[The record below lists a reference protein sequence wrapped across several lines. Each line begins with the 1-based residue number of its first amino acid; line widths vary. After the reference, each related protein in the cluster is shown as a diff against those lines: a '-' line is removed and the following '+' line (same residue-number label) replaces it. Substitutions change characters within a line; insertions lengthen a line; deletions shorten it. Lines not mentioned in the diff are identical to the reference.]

1 MIARR
6 RPGVPGRYLTGA
18 TATLA
23 LQLVGLSA
31 AACSVYMI
39 ERTVGILENV
49 LRFHFPLSAFLSL
62 VVLQLP
68 HLAEFSLP
76 IALYAAAYFLLVD
89 TRERREFV
97 ALAAAGASSNVVVLP
112 VTIAAVAAF
121 FLSLLFSDIVAPA
134 ATRAYRQI
142 EATARAS
149 VLVRGIPDGSFFT
162 SGDSVAFTPAGDEGG
177 NGYIRLFQF
186 RDAQLTRVLTSEC
199 ARAEQRSEDILL
211 RLCSG
216 QAYLFAGRSQ
226 PMHVGIG
233 ETSYPV
239 DRAVLSDA
247 RTIAGSGM
255 SIRQLLATGEGGK
268 SADSVR
274 GIARV
279 LSAFACL
286 LAASLAIAAAAF
298 TGPRGRTVTFAAGI
312 LALVGLLASR
322 SSVAALLG
330 GAALPALAAIG
341 LIGFLAAVMLPR
353 ILAYALHR
361 RLVAPAL
368 VKT

>member
-1 MIARR
+1 MNARR
-6 RPGVPGRYLTGA
+6 WPGVPTRYLARA

-23 LQLVGLSA
+23 LQLLGLSA

-49 LRFHFPLSAFLSL
+49 LRYHFPLSAFLSL
-62 VVLQLP
+62 LLLQLP

-97 ALAAAGASSNVVVLP
+97 ALAAAGTSSNVVVLP
-112 VTIAAVAAF
+112 VTITAVAAF

-142 EATARAS
+142 EAAARAG

-162 SGDSVAFTPAGDEGG
+162 SGDSVAFTPAADEGG

-186 RDAQLTRVLTSEC
+186 RDDQLTRVLTSEC
-199 ARAEQRSEDILL
+199 ARAEQRSEDILV

-216 QAYLFAGRSQ
+216 QAYLFAGRAQ

-233 ETSYPV
+233 ETSYPI

-247 RTIAGSGM
+247 RAIAGSGM
-255 SIRQLLATGEGGK
+255 SIRQLLASGGDGK
-268 SADSVR
+268 TADGIR
-274 GIARV
+274 GIARI

-286 LAASLAIAAAAF
+286 LAASLAIVAAAF
-298 TGPRGRTVTFAAGI
+298 AGQRGRTATFAAGI
-312 LALVGLLASR
+312 LTLIGLLASR
-322 SSVAALLG
+322 SSIASLLG
-330 GAALPALAAIG
+330 GTALPALS
-341 LIGFLAAVMLPR
+341 LIAFLLAVLAPR
-353 ILAYALHR
+353 ILAYLLHR
-361 RLVAPAL
+361 RLIAPAL